1 MIDINIINDYGNKIS
16 FKTKLIN
23 QLIENLLFKHDTLD
37 AKISIILSN
46 KILLNKLKKDYFNL
60 NHFTDVIAFNLEQE
74 GNPLDGEIY
83 ISIDDVLENSKQ
95 YKVTFN
101 DEFKRVMIHGI
112 LHLLGFEDKTNK
124 QKNKMSELENINMTF
139 ISEEIIFLK
148 LK

>member
-23 QLIENLLFKHDTLD
+23 QLIENLLFKHDILD

-60 NHFTDVIAFNLEQE
+60 NHFTDVIAFNLEE
-74 GNPLDGEIY
+74 GKNPLDGEVY
-83 ISIDDVLENSKQ
+83 ISIDDVLENSEQ

-101 DEFKRVMIHGI
+101 NEFKRVIIHGV
-112 LHLLGFEDKTNK
+112 LHLLGFKDGTNK
-124 QKNKMSELENINMTF
+124 QKNEMTKLENINMTF
-139 ISEEIIFLK
+139 ISKEIISLK
-148 LK
+148 

>member
-37 AKISIILSN
+37 AKIAIILSN

-60 NHFTDVIAFNLEQE
+60 NHFTDVIAFNLEE
-74 GNPLDGEIY
+74 DKNPLDGEIY
-83 ISIDDVLENSKQ
+83 ISIDDVLENSDQ

-101 DEFKRVMIHGI
+101 NEFKRVIIHGL
-112 LHLLGFEDKTNK
+112 LHLLGFKDETNK
-124 QKNKMSELENINMTF
+124 QKNEMTKLENVNMTF
-139 ISEEIIFLK
+139 ISKEIISLK
-148 LK
+148 